1 MSNKWEVEY
10 TDEFGA
16 WWADL
21 TEAEQVSI
29 DASVRLLEEKGPR
42 LGFPHSSGIKGSR
55 HAHMRELRIQHEGRP
70 YRLLYAFDPRRCAI
84 LLLGGDKT
92 GDARWYDVHV
102 PIADVLYDTHI
113 ETLRKEGLINDKKI
127 Q

>member
-16 WWADL
+16 WWAGL

-42 LGFPHSSGIKGSR
+42 LAFPHSSGIKGSR

-102 PIADVLYDTHI
+102 PLADRLYDTHI
-113 ETLRKEGLINDKKI
+113 ETLRKEGLIDDKKI

>member
-1 MSNKWEVEY
+1 MPSKWEVEY